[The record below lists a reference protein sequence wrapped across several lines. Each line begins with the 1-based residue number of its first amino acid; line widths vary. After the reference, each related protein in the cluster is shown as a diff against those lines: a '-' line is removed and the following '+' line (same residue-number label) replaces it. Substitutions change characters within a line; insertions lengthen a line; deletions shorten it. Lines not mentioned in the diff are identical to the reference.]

1 MAKTMKTSK
10 KQSAVGGQHSSG
22 QSGRSNLKAYIEDI
36 KKISDWF
43 EGQEEI
49 DLEAALVKIRE
60 AGELIKLSKDRLV
73 EVENEFKEIKAKIES
88 E

>member
-1 MAKTMKTSK
+1 
-10 KQSAVGGQHSSG
+10 VP
-22 QSGRSNLKAYIEDI
+22 NLKQYLEDI

-43 EGQEEI
+43 EEQEEI
-49 DLEAALVKIRE
+49 DLEEALVKIRE

-73 EVENEFKEIKAKIES
+73 EVENEFREIKLKIE

>member
-1 MAKTMKTSK
+1 MAKTAKDPSSK
-10 KQSAVGGQHSSG
+10 KQHSLKQH
-22 QSGRSNLKAYIEDI
+22 LEDI

-43 EGQEEI
+43 ENQEEI
-49 DLEAALVKIRE
+49 DLEEALVKIRE

-73 EVENEFKEIKAKIES
+73 EVENEFKEIKAKIET